1 MAQTTPPKFDPAR
14 RNARTG
20 PLKLPAEGRKGEVPV
35 WPLPGRMSGA
45 EREAWVQLW
54 GTPQAVAWERMGWTR
69 AVARYCRVMVEAEQ
83 RDAPAKAMQEARQF
97 EDRLG
102 LTPKA
107 MRMLLWEI
115 VADEVGEAREVSTGV
130 RDRIKAV

>member
-1 MAQTTPPKFDPAR
+1 MGQAVPPKFDPAR
-14 RNARTG
+14 RNARSG
-20 PLKLPAEGRKGEVPV
+20 PVKLPAAGRAGEPPA
-35 WPLPGRMSGA
+35 WPLPGRTSAA
-45 EREAWVQLW
+45 ERSGWAELW
-54 GTPQAVAWERMGWTR
+54 ATPQAVAWEQLGWVRT
-69 AVARYCRVMVEAEQ
+69 VARYCRVMVEAEQ
-83 RDAPAKAMQEARQF
+83 RDASAKVLQEARQL

-115 VADEVGEAREVSTGV
+115 ASDEIAEQRQVSGV